1 MQNSQIIFGFIER
14 FQLNGSKFFND
25 DKRTVK
31 GVSAGA
37 LGFSFGLTFSEAAE
51 RQYGFR
57 SKMSLLCDKL
67 AQKGKG
73 ALNDN
78 VLTFLNRATKVEL
91 GLISTNLIRVYY
103 EKAFFF
109 LASFSSRARTRKFLK
124 IGCKGV
130 EDGRKCLS
138 YCMFAPLHPRRRKG
152 VKGAR
157 VQGCNPAA
165 QYSRQF
171 TRKVPLYDAKVPL
184 YDAKVP
190 LYNAKVPLYDA
201 KVPLYDNT
209 LTPSHPHTLTP
220 LRPCARRFT
229 RRGCTLYTLYTLHQ
243 RGCKGVN
250 ALKERDL
257 RAIHTPLH
265 PRIKS
270 SRVRAKRKHQSI
282 HD

>member
-1 MQNSQIIFGFIER
+1 M
-14 FQLNGSKFFND
+14 
-25 DKRTVK
+25 
-31 GVSAGA
+31 
-37 LGFSFGLTFSEAAE
+37 SE
-51 RQYGFR
+51 
-57 SKMSLLCDKL
+57 LLSVCTL
-67 AQKGKG
+67 AP
-73 ALNDN
+73 
-78 VLTFLNRATKVEL
+78 
-91 GLISTNLIRVYY
+91 
-103 EKAFFF
+103 
-109 LASFSSRARTRKFLK
+109 SSPQ
-124 IGCKGV
+124 GCKG
-130 EDGRKCLS
+130 C
-138 YCMFAPLHPRRRKG
+138 
-152 VKGAR
+152 KGAR

-190 LYNAKVPLYDA
+190 LYDAKVPLYNA
-201 KVPLYDNT
+201 TVPLYDNT

-220 LRPCARRFT
+220 LRPT
-229 RRGCTLYTLYTLHQ
+229 VYPPGLHPYTLYTLHQ